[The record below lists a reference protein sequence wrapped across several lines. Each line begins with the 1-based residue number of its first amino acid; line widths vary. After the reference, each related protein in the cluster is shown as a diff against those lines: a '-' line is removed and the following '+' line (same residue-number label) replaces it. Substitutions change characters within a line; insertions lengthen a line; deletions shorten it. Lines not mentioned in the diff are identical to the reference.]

1 MKLELLNGKYVL
13 AISGGVDSAV
23 LLDLCSKLDDGYE
36 FVVAHFDHGI
46 RENSSRD
53 QFFVA
58 ELAKKYQFGYV
69 YGEGKLGLKTSE
81 EKARV
86 ARYNFLRKVLADTDS
101 KAIITAHHQDDVLE
115 TMIMNLMRGTGRKG
129 LSSLD
134 TTSEIVRPLL
144 NAAKHDIKM
153 YAEKNNLEW
162 VEDETNQ
169 DTKYKRNEIRI
180 EIIPKLSKKQ
190 RDQLIELWFE
200 AKNRN
205 KAIDQL
211 LDDIGSADAN
221 LSRSILLSMSH
232 KAASELVATWLRN
245 HHLRDFDKKAIERIV
260 IGAKTLKAGSLIDV
274 VKKAKVKVTK
284 STLQFLDK

>member
-1 MKLELLNGKYVL
+1 MKLDLDPGKYVL